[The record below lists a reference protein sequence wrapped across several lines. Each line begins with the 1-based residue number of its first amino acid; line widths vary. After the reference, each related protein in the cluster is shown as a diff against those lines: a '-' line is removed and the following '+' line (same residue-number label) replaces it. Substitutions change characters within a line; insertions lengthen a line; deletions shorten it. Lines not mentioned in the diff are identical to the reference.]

1 MCVVDVAASV
11 RHDVVTDEQYILEVV
26 PYYNDRW
33 ATDKPMT
40 LEELAAWIGQP
51 NLKTPMSQNLVAALG
66 DWFVYDSDRKEL
78 SKDQV
83 ESLWQWY
90 TESPVTGSDPDAVM
104 VYDGSVVND
113 LDEDEDDWDSA
124 ALMVHR
130 NPIPCT
136 EESVAEYARITL
148 DVSAVILHKASAWL
162 SSRMEELAAVL
173 ASNRQSDCHVM
184 PASVREKFAVRIRLN
199 EELESLPV
207 SGQKQSYRLVREPS
221 YHATNGAP
229 RVKFVLRIVGVDDS
243 CVRLFSPLMQ
253 PGDDEVVF
261 DVEVSAQHSV
271 AELAEIAAA
280 EFERRFGLP
289 AGSVMFASED

>member
-26 PYYNDRW
+26 PFYDERW

-51 NLKTPMSQNLVAALG
+51 NLKTPMSQPLEDSLG
-66 DWFVYDSDRKEL
+66 GWYVYDADRKEL

-83 ESLWQWY
+83 ESLWRWY
-90 TESPVTGSDPDAVM
+90 TEAPVTGSDPDAVT
-104 VYDGSVVND
+104 VYDGEAV
-113 LDEDEDDWDSA
+113 DEDEDDWDSA
-124 ALMVHR
+124 ALVVHR
-130 NPIPCT
+130 NPIPYT
-136 EESVAEYARITL
+136 EESVSEYARVTL
-148 DVSAVILHKASAWL
+148 DVSSVALHKASAWL

-173 ASNRQSDCHVM
+173 ASNRQSDCNVM
-184 PASVREKFAVRIRLN
+184 PAAVRENFAVRIAGLD
-199 EELESLPV
+199 EELKSLP
-207 SGQKQSYRLVREPS
+207 QKQPYRLVREPS
-221 YHATNGAP
+221 YHATSGAP
-229 RVKFVLRIVGVDDS
+229 RVKFVLRIVDVDDS
-243 CVRLFSPLMQ
+243 CVDLFSPLIH

-261 DVEVSAQHSV
+261 DVEVSAKHSV

>member
-26 PYYNDRW
+26 PFYDERW
-33 ATDKPMT
+33 ATEKPMT

-51 NLKTPMSQNLVAALG
+51 DLKTPMSQNLVDVLG
-66 DWFVYDSDRKEL
+66 GWYVYDADRKEL

-83 ESLWQWY
+83 ENLWRWY
-90 TESPVTGSDPDAVM
+90 TEAPVTGSDPDAVT
-104 VYDGSVVND
+104 VYDGEAV
-113 LDEDEDDWDSA
+113 DEDEGNWDSA
-124 ALMVHR
+124 ALVVHR
-130 NPIPCT
+130 NPIPYT
-136 EESVAEYARITL
+136 EESVSEYARVTL
-148 DVSAVILHKASAWL
+148 AVSSVALHKASAWL
-162 SSRMEELAAVL
+162 SSRMAELVAVL
-173 ASNRQSDCHVM
+173 AAYRESDCHVM
-184 PASVREKFAVRIRLN
+184 PASVRQNFAVRIAGLD
-199 EELESLPV
+199 EELESLP
-207 SGQKQSYRLVREPS
+207 QKQPYRLVREPS
-221 YHATNGAP
+221 YHATTGAP

-253 PGDDEVVF
+253 PGDDEVTF

-289 AGSVMFASED
+289 AGSVMFADED

>member
-26 PYYNDRW
+26 PYYSERW

-51 NLKTPMSQNLVAALG
+51 DLKTPMSQNLVDALG
-66 DWFVYDSDRKEL
+66 GWFVYDADRKEL

-90 TESPVTGSDPDAVM
+90 TEAPVTGSDPDAVT
-104 VYDGSVVND
+104 VYDGEAV
-113 LDEDEDDWDSA
+113 DEDEDDWDSA
-124 ALMVHR
+124 ALVAHR
-130 NPIPCT
+130 SPIPCT

-148 DVSAVILHKASAWL
+148 DVSSVTLHKASAWL
-162 SSRMEELAAVL
+162 SSRMEELAAAL
-173 ASNRQSDCHVM
+173 ASSRQIGCNVI
-184 PASVREKFAVRIRLN
+184 PAAVREKFAARIRLN
-199 EELESLPV
+199 EDMESLPA
-207 SGQKQSYRLVREPS
+207 SGQKQLYRLFREPS
-221 YHATNGAP
+221 YHATTGAP
-229 RVKFVLRIVGVDDS
+229 RVKFVLRIVGVNDS
-243 CVRLFSPLMQ
+243 CVRLFSPLIQ
-253 PGDDEVVF
+253 PGDDEVTF
-261 DVEVSAQHSV
+261 DVEVSAKHSV

-289 AGSVMFASED
+289 AGSVMFASEA

>member
-26 PYYNDRW
+26 PFYDERW
-33 ATDKPMT
+33 STDEPRT
-40 LEELAAWIGQP
+40 LEELAEWIGQP
-51 NLKTPMSQNLVAALG
+51 DLKTPMSQTLVDALG
-66 DWFVYDSDRKEL
+66 GWFVYGSDRKEL

-104 VYDGSVVND
+104 VYDGDAV
-113 LDEDEDDWDSA
+113 DEDEDDWDSA
-124 ALMVHR
+124 TLVVHR
-130 NPIPCT
+130 NPIPYT
-136 EESVAEYARITL
+136 KETVTEYARITL
-148 DVSAVILHKASAWL
+148 DVSDVILHKASAWL
-162 SSRMEELAAVL
+162 SRQMEELVAVL
-173 ASNRQSDCHVM
+173 AAYREKGCNVM
-184 PASVREKFAVRIRLN
+184 PAAVRQNFALRIAGLDK
-199 EELESLPV
+199 ELESLP
-207 SGQKQSYRLVREPS
+207 QKQPYRLVREPS
-221 YHATNGAP
+221 YHATTGAP
-229 RVKFVLRIVGVDDS
+229 RVKFVLRIVDVDDS
-243 CVRLFSPLMQ
+243 CVDLFSPLIH
-253 PGDDEVVF
+253 PGDDEVTF

>member
-26 PYYNDRW
+26 PFYDERW

-40 LEELAAWIGQP
+40 LEELAVWIGQP
-51 NLKTPMSQNLVAALG
+51 DLKTPMSQNLVDVLG
-66 DWFVYDSDRKEL
+66 GWFVYDADRKEL

-90 TESPVTGSDPDAVM
+90 TEVPVTGPDPDAVT
-104 VYDGSVVND
+104 VYDGEAV
-113 LDEDEDDWDSA
+113 DEDEGNWDSA
-124 ALMVHR
+124 ALVVHR
-130 NPIPCT
+130 SPIPCT

-148 DVSAVILHKASAWL
+148 DVSAVTLHKASAWL
-162 SSRMEELAAVL
+162 SSRMEELAAGL
-173 ASNRQSDCHVM
+173 ASSRQSDCDVM
-184 PASVREKFAVRIRLN
+184 PAAVRENFALRIAGLD
-199 EELESLPV
+199 EELEPLPA
-207 SGQKQSYRLVREPS
+207 SEQQPYRLVREPS
-221 YHATNGAP
+221 YHVATGAL
-229 RVKFVLRIVGVDDS
+229 RVKFVLRVVGVDDS
-243 CVRLFSPLMQ
+243 CVRLFSPLIQ

-261 DVEVSAQHSV
+261 DVEVSAKHSV

>member
-26 PYYNDRW
+26 PYYNERW

-51 NLKTPMSQNLVAALG
+51 DLKPPMSQNLVDALG
-66 DWFVYDSDRKEL
+66 GWFVYDADRKEL

-90 TESPVTGSDPDAVM
+90 TEAPVTGSDPDAVT
-104 VYDGSVVND
+104 VYDGEAV
-113 LDEDEDDWDSA
+113 DEDEDDWDSA
-124 ALMVHR
+124 ALVVHR
-130 NPIPCT
+130 SPIPCT

-148 DVSAVILHKASAWL
+148 DVSSVTLHKASAWL
-162 SSRMEELAAVL
+162 SSRMAELVAVL
-173 ASNRQSDCHVM
+173 AAYREKDCNVM
-184 PASVREKFAVRIRLN
+184 PAAVRKNFAVRIAGLD
-199 EELESLPV
+199 EELESLP
-207 SGQKQSYRLVREPS
+207 QKQPYRLVREPS

-253 PGDDEVVF
+253 PGDDEVTF
-261 DVEVSAQHSV
+261 DVEVSAQHGV

-289 AGSVMFASED
+289 AGSVMFTGEA

>member
-26 PYYNDRW
+26 PFYDERW
-33 ATDKPMT
+33 ATDEPMT

-51 NLKTPMSQNLVAALG
+51 DLKTPMSQPLEDSLG
-66 DWFVYDSDRKEL
+66 GWFVFDADRKEL
-78 SKDQV
+78 SKEQV
-83 ESLWQWY
+83 ENLWRWY
-90 TESPVTGSDPDAVM
+90 TEAPVTGSDPDAVT
-104 VYDGSVVND
+104 VYDGEAV
-113 LDEDEDDWDSA
+113 DEDADDWDSA
-124 ALMVHR
+124 ALVVHR

-162 SSRMEELAAVL
+162 SSRMAELAAVL
-173 ASNRQSDCHVM
+173 GSNRQSDCHVM
-184 PASVREKFAVRIRLN
+184 PAVVRQNFAVRIAGSD
-199 EELESLPV
+199 EELASLP
-207 SGQKQSYRLVREPS
+207 QKQLYRLVREPS
-221 YHATNGAP
+221 YHVATGAP
-229 RVKFVLRIVGVDDS
+229 RVKFVLRIAGAAKS
-243 CVRLFSPLMQ
+243 CVDLFSPLIQ
-253 PGDDEVVF
+253 PGDDEVTF
-261 DVEVSAQHSV
+261 DVEVSAQHGV

>member
-26 PYYNDRW
+26 PFYDERW

-40 LEELAAWIGQP
+40 LEELAAWIGQSG
-51 NLKTPMSQNLVAALG
+51 LKTPMSQPLEDSLG
-66 DWFVYDSDRKEL
+66 GWFVFDANRQKL

-83 ESLWQWY
+83 EGLWRWY
-90 TESPVTGSDPDAVM
+90 TEAPVTGSDPDAVT
-104 VYDGSVVND
+104 VYDGEAV
-113 LDEDEDDWDSA
+113 DEDEDDWDSA
-124 ALMVHR
+124 ALVVHR
-130 NPIPCT
+130 NPIPYT
-136 EESVAEYARITL
+136 EESVSEYARVTL
-148 DVSAVILHKASAWL
+148 DVSSVTLHKASAWL

-184 PASVREKFAVRIRLN
+184 PAAVREKFAVRIRLN
-199 EELESLPV
+199 EELESLP
-207 SGQKQSYRLVREPS
+207 QKRSYRLVREPS

-253 PGDDEVVF
+253 PGDDEVTF

>member
-26 PYYNDRW
+26 PFYDEHW

-51 NLKTPMSQNLVAALG
+51 DLKTPMSQPLEDSLG
-66 DWFVYDSDRKEL
+66 GWFVYGSDRKEL

-83 ESLWQWY
+83 ENLWRWY
-90 TESPVTGSDPDAVM
+90 TEAPVTGSDPDAVT
-104 VYDGSVVND
+104 VYDGEAV
-113 LDEDEDDWDSA
+113 DEDEDDWDSA
-124 ALMVHR
+124 ALVVHR
-130 NPIPCT
+130 NPIPYT
-136 EESVAEYARITL
+136 EESVSEYARVTL
-148 DVSAVILHKASAWL
+148 DVSSVTLHKASAWL
-162 SSRMEELAAVL
+162 SSRMAELVAVL
-173 ASNRQSDCHVM
+173 VAYRESDCHVM
-184 PASVREKFAVRIRLN
+184 PAAVREKFAVRIRLN
-199 EELESLPV
+199 EELESLP
-207 SGQKQSYRLVREPS
+207 QKRSYRLVREPS

-253 PGDDEVVF
+253 PGDDEVFF

>member
-26 PYYNDRW
+26 PFYDERW

-51 NLKTPMSQNLVAALG
+51 DPKTPMSQNLVDVLG
-66 DWFVYDSDRKEL
+66 GWYVYDADRKEL

-83 ESLWQWY
+83 EGLWRWY
-90 TESPVTGSDPDAVM
+90 TEAPVTGSDPDAVT
-104 VYDGSVVND
+104 VYDGEAV
-113 LDEDEDDWDSA
+113 DEGEGNWDSA
-124 ALMVHR
+124 ALVVHR
-130 NPIPCT
+130 NPIPYT
-136 EESVAEYARITL
+136 EESVSEYARVTL
-148 DVSAVILHKASAWL
+148 DVSSVALHKASAWL

-173 ASNRQSDCHVM
+173 ASNRQSDCNVM
-184 PASVREKFAVRIRLN
+184 PAAVRENFAVRIAGLD
-199 EELESLPV
+199 EELEPLP
-207 SGQKQSYRLVREPS
+207 QKQPYRLVREPS
-221 YHATNGAP
+221 YHATSGAP

-243 CVRLFSPLMQ
+243 CVRLFSPLIQ

>member
-26 PYYNDRW
+26 PFYDERW
-33 ATDKPMT
+33 YTDEPMT

-51 NLKTPMSQNLVAALG
+51 DLKTPMSQPLEDSLG
-66 DWFVYDSDRKEL
+66 GWFVFDANRQEL

-83 ESLWQWY
+83 ENLWRWY
-90 TESPVTGSDPDAVM
+90 TEAPVTGSDPDAVT
-104 VYDGSVVND
+104 VYDGEAV
-113 LDEDEDDWDSA
+113 DEDEDDWDSA
-124 ALMVHR
+124 ALVVHR

-136 EESVAEYARITL
+136 EESVAEYARVTL
-148 DVSAVILHKASAWL
+148 DVSSVALHKASAWL
-162 SSRMEELAAVL
+162 SSRMAELVAVL
-173 ASNRQSDCHVM
+173 AAYRESDCNVM
-184 PASVREKFAVRIRLN
+184 PAAVREKFAVRIRLN
-199 EELESLPV
+199 EELESLP
-207 SGQKQSYRLVREPS
+207 QKQPYRLVREPS
-221 YHATNGAP
+221 YHATTGAP
-229 RVKFVLRIVGVDDS
+229 RVKFVLRIVDVDDS
-243 CVRLFSPLMQ
+243 CVDLFSPLIH

-261 DVEVSAQHSV
+261 DVEVSVQHGV

>member
-26 PYYNDRW
+26 PFYDERW

-51 NLKTPMSQNLVAALG
+51 DLKTPMSQPLEDSLG
-66 DWFVYDSDRKEL
+66 GWFVYDADRKEL

-83 ESLWQWY
+83 ENLWQWY
-90 TESPVTGSDPDAVM
+90 TEAPVTGSDPDAVT
-104 VYDGSVVND
+104 VYDGDAV
-113 LDEDEDDWDSA
+113 DEEEDDWDSA
-124 ALMVHR
+124 ALVVHR
-130 NPIPCT
+130 NPIPYT

-148 DVSAVILHKASAWL
+148 DVSDVILHKASAWL
-162 SSRMEELAAVL
+162 SSRMAELVAVL
-173 ASNRQSDCHVM
+173 AAYREKGCNVM
-184 PASVREKFAVRIRLN
+184 PAAVRQNFALRIAGLDK
-199 EELESLPV
+199 ELESLP
-207 SGQKQSYRLVREPS
+207 QKQPYRLVREPS
-221 YHATNGAP
+221 YHATTGAA

-243 CVRLFSPLMQ
+243 CVRLFSPLIQ

-261 DVEVSAQHSV
+261 DVEISAQHSV

-289 AGSVMFASED
+289 AGSVMFTGED